1 MDADKNLI
9 ERNSETTET
18 RKYRARTSLDLT
30 FSDLSYTVGEG
41 KNCKQILHEI
51 CGVFKSGQLSA
62 ILGPSG
68 AGKSSLMN
76 ILAGL
81 KKSGILGRV
90 EVNGT
95 ERDFKTF
102 RKQAAYITQQDYL
115 LSDLT
120 VDEYM
125 TVAAHLKLGNKV
137 SVKEKKSTI
146 EQILKTLGLTRAQ
159 QTRVKCLSGGERK
172 RLSIALELIDNPAIL
187 FLDEPTSGLDSS
199 SSLQCIDLLRNIALS
214 GRTVIATIHQPS
226 SRLLD
231 YFHHLYIVTSG
242 SCMYQGPVES
252 LVPYL
257 QSLNLKCPNYYNPA
271 DFAIDV
277 ASGEFGDVL
286 PKLISEIGNGRRVFR
301 EYPSSSPASTAAFFS
316 HDSTFC
322 NDKNDNFS
330 REEGRQAETG
340 DGIQQRFMGTA
351 PFHTQVTILL
361 LRALKTMWRE
371 KILTRMRFILHVFV
385 AILMGLLY
393 WQVGDDAAFI
403 FNNAG
408 MIFFSQIFI
417 LYAAVMPTIL
427 TFTLERK
434 VLVREHLNHWYNLK
448 AYYLA
453 KTLADIPSQII
464 LPLVYMV
471 IVYFMTGQPIDFERF
486 SMLSVITI
494 WISLIGQGFGLFFGA
509 VFSIDVATFIAPIAT
524 IPFLLLSGFF
534 VHLNHIPS
542 YLSWLTYFSVLRYGF
557 EGSMLS
563 VYDNN
568 RTSLACSDS
577 FCHFR
582 YPQKF
587 LQYFGF
593 AQSSYY
599 FNVVGLLI
607 MFLLIRVAGYFAL
620 RYKLRHVR

>member
-1 MDADKNLI
+1 MDADINLI
-9 ERNSETTET
+9 EWNLETTET
-18 RKYRARTSLDLT
+18 RKYRARTSLDIK
-30 FSDLSYTVGEG
+30 FRDLSYTVGEG

-95 ERDFKTF
+95 ERDFKKF

-125 TVAAHLKLGNKV
+125 TVAAHLKLGNNV

-257 QSLNLKCPNYYNPA
+257 QSMNLKCPNYYNPA

-286 PKLISEIGNGRRVFR
+286 PKLISEIGNGRRILR
-301 EYPSSSPASTAAFFS
+301 KCPSSSPTSTAAFFT
-316 HDSTFC
+316 HDATFC
-322 NDKNDNFS
+322 YDEDANL
-330 REEGRQAETG
+330 GRQAETG
-340 DGIQQRFMGTA
+340 AGIKQRFMYTA

-361 LRALKTMWRE
+361 LRALTTIWRE
-371 KILTRMRFILHVFV
+371 KILTRMRFVLHVFV
-385 AILMGLLY
+385 AVLMGLLY

-408 MIFFSQIFI
+408 MIFFNQIFI
-417 LYAAVMPTIL
+417 LYVALVPTIL

-434 VLVREHLNHWYNLK
+434 VLVREYLNNWYSLK

-453 KTLADIPSQII
+453 KTLADIPFQII

-509 VFSIDVATFIAPIAT
+509 IFSIDVATFIAPIAA

-542 YLSWLTYFSVLRYGF
+542 NLRWLTYFSVLRYGF

-607 MFLLIRVAGYFAL
+607 MFLVIRVAGYFAL